1 MANRFG
7 TVGEEEIRNL
17 LKNKNAA
24 NTHRATNVAYHV
36 FQSYLEEKGFVVDL
50 ELVYLDTLDKILRM
64 FYAEVRR
71 KDGQLYSLNSF
82 RGIRAGIQR
91 KIKETL
97 PEVDIIAD
105 KSFNQ
110 SNEVFK
116 AQCVRLKQEGLG
128 KVEHKHPIL
137 PEDLKKLYES
147 PILNSESPKS
157 LQRKV
162 FFDLMLYTCRRGQEN
177 LRLLTKSS
185 YQVHTGSD
193 GRRFVMKADDEMTK
207 NHRVGD
213 ENEEGGVMLET
224 GGERCPVSTFLL
236 YVSKLNPDL
245 PALFQRPRLSNYD
258 SGRWYDAQ
266 VVGVN
271 SLASMMKSMS
281 VDAGLSQIYTNHCI
295 RATSITI
302 LDNCGMEAR
311 HIMTVSGHRSESSI
325 RSYART
331 GAGVKRKM
339 SDELTKFCQQ
349 QEQDTDTGARADVV
363 PTKRPSNEV
372 QPPTPSESPNPFPS
386 FASIFEQFSPF
397 QQQNQQVQQS
407 LNQQVQQPIIY
418 MYNCNVSMGGAPLPP
433 APASTVPPSSTS
445 TLTSSTTNIN

>member
-224 GGERCPVSTFLL
+224 GGERWRER
-236 YVSKLNPDL
+236 N
-245 PALFQRPRLSNYD
+245 
-258 SGRWYDAQ
+258 
-266 VVGVN
+266 
-271 SLASMMKSMS
+271 
-281 VDAGLSQIYTNHCI
+281 I
-295 RATSITI
+295 R
-302 LDNCGMEAR
+302 
-311 HIMTVSGHRSESSI
+311 
-325 RSYART
+325 
-331 GAGVKRKM
+331 
-339 SDELTKFCQQ
+339 
-349 QEQDTDTGARADVV
+349 RA
-363 PTKRPSNEV
+363 K
-372 QPPTPSESPNPFPS
+372 
-386 FASIFEQFSPF
+386 
-397 QQQNQQVQQS
+397 
-407 LNQQVQQPIIY
+407 
-418 MYNCNVSMGGAPLPP
+418 
-433 APASTVPPSSTS
+433 
-445 TLTSSTTNIN
+445 